1 MVKNSLFL
9 KSIRDMKNA
18 KAQFISIFIMAA
30 LSVTIVTGLDSVWKT
45 VEDNTNIMYAATN
58 ISYMWIYVSNPTE
71 KQMWSISRIKGVES
85 IEKRFTLNAK
95 SDIPGGPTLKVYA
108 VSKVKVHWTAHT
120 PTWKPTQ
127 QKGCHPRRKFCKKA
141 QPRYK

>member
-1 MVKNSLFL
+1 
-9 KSIRDMKNA
+9 MKNA

-58 ISYMWIYVSNPTE
+58 ISDMWIHVSNPTE

-85 IEKRFTLNAK
+85 IEKRFTLNAI
-95 SDIPGGPTLKVYA
+95 SDIPGAQHSRSMLFP
-108 VSKVKVHWTAHT
+108 VKVHWTA
-120 PTWKPTQ
+120 PYSTWKPTQ